1 MSPKTAKKDPK
12 NEKAIEP
19 AGASKPK
26 KGEKTKEQPVELPL
40 LVEVGFSFSVV
51 FLMLLDALVA
61 YISFISGAS
70 WYDIFMRVIV
80 STIAMGFVLWL
91 FTMNL
96 ANGSLSAALKHI
108 EEKAEEQKKKAQET
122 RETSAA
128 SSPTD
133 QLGAEV

>member
-1 MSPKTAKKDPK
+1 MSPKTTKRDSK
-12 NEKAIEP
+12 NEKIIEP
-19 AGASKPK
+19 AGASKPQK
-26 KGEKTKEQPVELPL
+26 EKKTKEQPVELPL
-40 LVEVGFSFSVV
+40 LVEVGFSFSVI
-51 FLMLLDALVA
+51 FLMLFDALVA

-91 FTMNL
+91 FTMNV

-108 EEKAEEQKKKAQET
+108 EEKVEEQKEKEQET
-122 RETSAA
+122 RETNAA
-128 SSPTD
+128 NSPTD